1 MTDGSTVKY
10 FVAIGLQKGLKIL
23 QQVTLNL
30 NDQASEKSLQ
40 LSINDVMGSMAIEK
54 WSYLHIFCDDNI
66 KA

>member
-10 FVAIGLQKGLKIL
+10 FVAIALQKGLKIL

-54 WSYLHIFCDDNI
+54 WSYLFCDDNI